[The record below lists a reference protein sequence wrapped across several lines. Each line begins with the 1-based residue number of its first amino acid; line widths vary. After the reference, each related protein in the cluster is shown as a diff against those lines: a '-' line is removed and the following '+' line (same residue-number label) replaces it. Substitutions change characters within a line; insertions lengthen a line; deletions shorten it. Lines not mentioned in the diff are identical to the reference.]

1 MHHINNAH
9 YFESGFVYFFICL
22 LVCFYLKTAKTNN
35 IALTR
40 QNFFVYEPGVHF
52 CLLRARRACA
62 IMPSLD
68 HIVIMFLRWLHC

>member
-9 YFESGFVYFFICL
+9 YFESGFVFFFYL
-22 LVCFYLKTAKTNN
+22 LVCFCLKKAKTSN
-35 IALTR
+35 ITLAR
-40 QNFFVYEPGVHF
+40 QKFFVDEPGLHF

-68 HIVIMFLRWLHC
+68 HIVIMFLKWLHC